1 MRITNAK
8 QAGTSRTPRPR
19 SRHAEAG
26 ILYRATVIDTI
37 SRERLGTFCFSN
49 DCIED
54 ARPRAWGIAGS
65 LFGNGIGVRVEQ
77 ISK

>member
-1 MRITNAK
+1 MKTTSTK
-8 QAGTSRTPRPR
+8 QTGTSKTTRSR

-77 ISK
+77 LGK

>member
-1 MRITNAK
+1 MKT
-8 QAGTSRTPRPR
+8 TSKTTRTRG
-19 SRHAEAG
+19 RHAEAG
-26 ILYRATVIDTI
+26 RLYRATVIDTV

-49 DCIED
+49 ETIED

-77 ISK
+77 LSK